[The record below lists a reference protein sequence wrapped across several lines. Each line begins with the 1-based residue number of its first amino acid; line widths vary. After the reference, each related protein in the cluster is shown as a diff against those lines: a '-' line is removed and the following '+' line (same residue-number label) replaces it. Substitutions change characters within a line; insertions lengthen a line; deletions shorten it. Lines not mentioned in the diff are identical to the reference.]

1 MSGGID
7 CRRAE
12 ELLSDDVD
20 GILDPVLAG
29 ELRVHLARCEACRQL
44 RAALAEVVTALKA
57 HPVLEP
63 PAGLAERAAALALE
77 RAVAFRRV
85 QLRWPDLGL
94 PAGLQVLAAVL
105 ALSITGVTL
114 FAASWGAAREGGASG
129 LKERTVSAGVSLL
142 EKKDRLIEDLRLLR
156 MVVSTAFEGRL
167 DRVNDRVDDYRRL
180 LEKRRASDDRR
191 KPLSGNFPGNFF
203 VPNSTSQDLVK
214 VCERP
219 VARPP
224 A

>member
-1 MSGGID
+1 MSSDID

-12 ELLSDDVD
+12 ELLSDDVE
-20 GILDPVLAG
+20 GLLDPVLA
-29 ELRVHLARCEACRQL
+29 EDQRVHLSRCEACRQL
-44 RAALAEVVTALKA
+44 RAALVEVVAALKA
-57 HPVLEP
+57 HPTLDP
-63 PAGLAERAAALALE
+63 PEDLAERAAALALQ
-77 RAVAFRRV
+77 RAASRR
-85 QLRWPDLGL
+85 LRFAWPDVGL

-114 FAASWGAAREGGASG
+114 LAATWGGAREGGASR
-129 LKERTVSAGVSLL
+129 LKERTVSASVSLM
-142 EKKDRLIEDLRLLR
+142 ERKDRLIEDLRLLR

-191 KPLSGNFPGNFF
+191 KPLSYFPGNFF
-203 VPNSTSQDLVK
+203 VPNYPSQDLVK

-219 VARPP
+219 GAKPP

>member
-1 MSGGID
+1 MTPGID

-20 GILDPVLAG
+20 GLLDPVLA
-29 ELRVHLARCEACRQL
+29 EDLRVHLAGCDACRPL
-44 RAALAEVVTALKA
+44 RAALAEVVAALKA
-57 HPVLEP
+57 YPTLEP

-77 RAVAFRRV
+77 RARTLRR
-85 QLRWPDLGL
+85 RRIPWPDLGL

-105 ALSITGVTL
+105 ALSITG
-114 FAASWGAAREGGASG
+114 AALLVANWGGVREGGAAR
-129 LKERTVSAGVSLL
+129 LKERTVSASVSLL

-191 KPLSGNFPGNFF
+191 KPMSGNFPGNFF
-203 VPNSTSQDLVK
+203 VPNPASQDLVK

-219 VARPP
+219 GTGPRA
-224 A
+224 

>member
-1 MSGGID
+1 MSGDID

-12 ELLSDDVD
+12 ELISDDVE
-20 GILDPVLAG
+20 GLLDPVLA
-29 ELRVHLARCEACRQL
+29 EDQRVHVARCEACRQL
-44 RAALAEVVTALKA
+44 RAAVAEVVAALKA
-57 HPVLEP
+57 HPTLDP
-63 PAGLAERAAALALE
+63 PAGLAERAAARALQ
-77 RAVAFRRV
+77 RATAFRR
-85 QLRWPDLGL
+85 LRISWPDLGL

-114 FAASWGAAREGGASG
+114 LAATWGGAHEGGASR
-129 LKERTVSAGVSLL
+129 LKERTVSAGVSVL

-191 KPLSGNFPGNFF
+191 KPLSYFPGNFF
-203 VPNSTSQDLVK
+203 VPNSLSQDLVK

-219 VARPP
+219 GAKPS